1 LGGAVKSKNLTAA
14 KTWESSM
21 QKTYATPM
29 IALKR
34 GRGLVVEDLDGKKY
48 LDLIGGIATN
58 LLGHAH
64 PRISNAVARQVRTL
78 SHTSNLYGHEPGLKL
93 AARLIALT
101 GDESARIYFCNS
113 GAEAVEAAIKLSR
126 LTGRIELI
134 SALGSFHGRTMGAI
148 SLTGQ
153 SGKRD
158 QFRPILP
165 KIKYL
170 PFGDFKSIRMIRR
183 KTAMVFLEPI
193 MGEAG
198 VIVPPPGYLRAVR
211 ERCDEV
217 GALLTMDCIQTGI
230 GRTGE
235 WFGFEDEGIKPDV
248 ITIAKGIGG
257 GLPLGAMI
265 ALGKSAELF
274 TPGSHGSTFGG
285 NPIACAAANVVL
297 DEISNKNMLRSNKL
311 KGDLLKRLI
320 SAIPGVVE
328 VRGKGLLVGI
338 EVEEQRAKEI
348 AADLLKRGFLV
359 NSANES
365 VIRIAPGYLITERN
379 IETFATTLRKV
390 CRQIYG

>member
-1 LGGAVKSKNLTAA
+1 
-14 KTWESSM
+14 M
-21 QKTYATPM
+21 QRTYATPT

-170 PFGDFKSIRMIRR
+170 PFGDFKSILMIRR

-265 ALGKSAELF
+265 ALGKSAGLF

>member
-1 LGGAVKSKNLTAA
+1 LGGAVKSKNLSAA

-21 QKTYATPM
+21 QRTYATPM
-29 IALKR
+29 ITLKR

-193 MGEAG
+193 LGEAG
-198 VIVPPPGYLRAVR
+198 VVVPPPGYLRAVR

-285 NPIACAAANVVL
+285 NPISCAAANVVL
-297 DEISNKNMLRSNKL
+297 DEISKKNMLRSNKL

-359 NSANES
+359 NSANEN
-365 VIRIAPGYLITERN
+365 VIRIAPGFLITERN
-379 IETFATTLRKV
+379 IETFAAALRKV

>member
-1 LGGAVKSKNLTAA
+1 MKSKNLTAA

>member
-1 LGGAVKSKNLTAA
+1 
-14 KTWESSM
+14 
-21 QKTYATPM
+21 
-29 IALKR
+29 
-34 GRGLVVEDLDGKKY
+34 
-48 LDLIGGIATN
+48 
-58 LLGHAH
+58 
-64 PRISNAVARQVRTL
+64 
-78 SHTSNLYGHEPGLKL
+78 
-93 AARLIALT
+93 
-101 GDESARIYFCNS
+101 
-113 GAEAVEAAIKLSR
+113 
-126 LTGRIELI
+126 
-134 SALGSFHGRTMGAI
+134 MGAI

-170 PFGDFKSIRMIRR
+170 PFGDFKSILMIRR

-390 CRQIYG
+390 CRQIYD

>member
-1 LGGAVKSKNLTAA
+1 MKSKNLSAA

-21 QKTYATPM
+21 QRTYATPA

-170 PFGDFKSIRMIRR
+170 PFGDFKSILMIRR

-297 DEISNKNMLRSNKL
+297 DEISNRNMLRSNKL

>member
-1 LGGAVKSKNLTAA
+1 MKSKNLSAA

-21 QKTYATPM
+21 QRTYATPM

>member
-1 LGGAVKSKNLTAA
+1 MKSKNLSAA

-21 QKTYATPM
+21 QRTYATPM

-285 NPIACAAANVVL
+285 NPISCAAANVVL

-390 CRQIYG
+390 CRPIYG

>member
-1 LGGAVKSKNLTAA
+1 MKSKNLSAA

-21 QKTYATPM
+21 QRTYATPM

-170 PFGDFKSIRMIRR
+170 PFGDFKSILMIRR

-297 DEISNKNMLRSNKL
+297 DEISNRNMLRSNKL

>member
-1 LGGAVKSKNLTAA
+1 MKSKNLSAA

-21 QKTYATPM
+21 QRTYATPM

-170 PFGDFKSIRMIRR
+170 PFGDFKSIKMIRR

>member
-1 LGGAVKSKNLTAA
+1 MKSKNLTAA

-21 QKTYATPM
+21 QRTYATPM

-170 PFGDFKSIRMIRR
+170 PFGDFKSIKMIRR

-285 NPIACAAANVVL
+285 NPISCAAANVVL
-297 DEISNKNMLRSNKL
+297 DEISQNKMLRSNKV
-311 KGDLLKRLI
+311 KGDLFKRLI

-338 EVEEQRAKEI
+338 EVEEQRAKKI
-348 AADLLKRGFLV
+348 AADLLKLGFLV

-379 IETFATTLRKV
+379 IEKFAVALQKV

>member
-1 LGGAVKSKNLTAA
+1 MKSKNLSAA

-21 QKTYATPM
+21 QRTYATPM

-170 PFGDFKSIRMIRR
+170 PFGDFKSILMIRR

-297 DEISNKNMLRSNKL
+297 DEISNKNMLRSIKL

>member
-1 LGGAVKSKNLTAA
+1 
-14 KTWESSM
+14 M
-21 QKTYATPM
+21 QRTYATPM

-285 NPIACAAANVVL
+285 NPISCAAANVVL

-390 CRQIYG
+390 CRPIYG

>member
-1 LGGAVKSKNLTAA
+1 
-14 KTWESSM
+14 
-21 QKTYATPM
+21 
-29 IALKR
+29 
-34 GRGLVVEDLDGKKY
+34 VEDLDGKKY